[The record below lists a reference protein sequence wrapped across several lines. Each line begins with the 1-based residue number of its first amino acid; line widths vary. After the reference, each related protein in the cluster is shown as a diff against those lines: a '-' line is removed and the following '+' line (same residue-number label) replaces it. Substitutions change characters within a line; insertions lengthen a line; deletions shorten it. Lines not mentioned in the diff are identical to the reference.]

1 MALVTRDGDS
11 RVSVLSISGTNVEY
25 TKRDMYPGQRPYG
38 IDICAPGAIA
48 VVASIGL
55 GQGDED
61 TISVIDVQ
69 ARPPRVIETIS
80 VGQTPE
86 GITCS
91 RDGRLVAVTAMSGSN
106 KPPGSSF
113 YRQNGRVIVF
123 KVDGKKL
130 AKFAEADVGTW
141 SQGAAFSPDGRSLLV
156 QNTEIQVLEVGMF
169 GLRGTGQ
176 RIKLKGG
183 PVAIRTAV
191 R

>member
-1 MALVTRDGDS
+1 M
-11 RVSVLSISGTNVEY
+11 LSISGTNVEY
-25 TKRDMYPGQRPYG
+25 TKRDMYPGQRPYA

-48 VVASIGL
+48 IVTNVGL

-86 GITCS
+86 GVICS
-91 RDGRLVAVTAMSGSN
+91 RDGRLVAVTVISGSN
-106 KPPGSSF
+106 KPPGSPF
-113 YRQNGRVIVF
+113 YRQNSRVIVF
-123 KVDGKKL
+123 KVDAKKL
-130 AKFAEADVGTW
+130 VKFAEADVGMW
-141 SQGAAFSPDGRSLLV
+141 SQGAAFSPDGRTLLM
-156 QNTEIQVLEVGMF
+156 QNTAQKEIQVLEVGMF
-169 GLRGTGQ
+169 GLRDTGQ